1 MRKILV
7 LGYFGYLSNQIDGQ
21 TIKTRSI
28 YSLLYQNAQNA
39 HIIYFDTQQFQ
50 KSKIRLLSLIR
61 LLCKI
66 DIVIYLP
73 GKKNLKFI
81 SPIVFFLSKLLKY
94 KTIYPVIGGWLSE
107 YIENRKYLQNNLQK
121 VEAVLVESSAL
132 QKRLEMNY
140 NFTNVVL
147 FPNFRI
153 HNFKP
158 LGIEEHAEV
167 RLVFMARIMKEK
179 GCDLIFDYIHYYQNS
194 HINIPISVSFYG
206 PIISEYE
213 TDFNRKLLEY
223 GDYAHY
229 YGVIDPI
236 NVYEVL
242 SKQDILLLPTF
253 YEGEGFPGSIIDAY
267 IAGLPVIASRW
278 KDLPEFVDEGLS
290 GFTFDL
296 NRKKDFF
303 YAFNSLILDP
313 ILLHKMKI
321 YALKKSKSYSAESAW
336 KILKQYL

>member
-1 MRKILV
+1 M

-206 PIISEYE
+206 PII
-213 TDFNRKLLEY
+213 
-223 GDYAHY
+223 
-229 YGVIDPI
+229 
-236 NVYEVL
+236 
-242 SKQDILLLPTF
+242 
-253 YEGEGFPGSIIDAY
+253 
-267 IAGLPVIASRW
+267 
-278 KDLPEFVDEGLS
+278 
-290 GFTFDL
+290 
-296 NRKKDFF
+296 
-303 YAFNSLILDP
+303 
-313 ILLHKMKI
+313 
-321 YALKKSKSYSAESAW
+321 
-336 KILKQYL
+336 